1 MATNKNTK
9 EKNNDMS
16 EGEIRSR
23 LTFLGFTDADANL
36 LSSLR
41 PWVES
46 IVAEFAKEFYERS
59 FADAAFTEVA
69 RKNNA
74 TRAGLEAAQAGYC
87 VDLFRGWPS
96 TSHVQHRQKIG
107 ALHARIGVTPQY
119 YISSYQFY
127 NDILIPMIRAH
138 FGMRGRIKA
147 ESVINCFNKLVLF
160 DQSVIMD
167 QYIQGIMDQIRS
179 LAR

>member
-1 MATNKNTK
+1 MATDKNTK

-59 FADAAFTEVA
+59 FPDAAFTEVA

-74 TRAGLEAAQAGYC
+74 TRA
-87 VDLFRGWPS
+87 
-96 TSHVQHRQKIG
+96 
-107 ALHARIGVTPQY
+107 
-119 YISSYQFY
+119 
-127 NDILIPMIRAH
+127 N
-138 FGMRGRIKA
+138 
-147 ESVINCFNKLVLF
+147 
-160 DQSVIMD
+160 
-167 QYIQGIMDQIRS
+167 
-179 LAR
+179 